1 MLFKLIGK
9 YFVVGQD
16 LLICFILFG
25 LNNSVWTKFL
35 MQGLYWAT
43 FRLGLG
49 LGLGLGFN
57 P

>member
-43 FRLGLG
+43 FRIRARVRVRV
-49 LGLGLGFN
+49 
-57 P
+57 